1 MIKLGA
7 EMTTDFSAKE
17 VKAQQEKAKA
27 RALKGTAR
35 EFERLARP
43 YVPMLTG
50 NMMKSAFTS
59 PFEKGEI
66 VYDTPYARYIYYAPD
81 SFTLTRDFHP
91 QATIRWGDFVK
102 AKYMRQLKESFKRYY
117 GGSL

>member
-7 EMTTDFSAKE
+7 EMTTDFSADKI
-17 VKAQQEKAKA
+17 KAQQEKAKDS
-27 RALKGTAR
+27 ALKGTAR

-50 NMMKSAFTS
+50 AMMKSAFTS
-59 PFEKGEI
+59 PFDKGEI

-81 SFTLTRDFHP
+81 SIHLTRDFHP
-91 QATIRWGDFVK
+91 QATTRWGDFVK
-102 AKYMRQLKESFKRYY
+102 AKYIRQLEDTFKRYY
-117 GGSL
+117 GGII